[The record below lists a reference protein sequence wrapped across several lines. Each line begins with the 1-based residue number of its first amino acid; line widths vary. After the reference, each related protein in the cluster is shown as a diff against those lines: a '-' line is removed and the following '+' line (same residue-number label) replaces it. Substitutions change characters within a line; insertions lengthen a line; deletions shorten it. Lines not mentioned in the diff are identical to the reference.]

1 MDSNEF
7 SNKKKLGRG
16 TYGKVFV
23 AEYQSKTVFLKQML
37 LKQNDISQEFLNFFQ
52 SECESLMNL
61 KSPYIVAVL
70 GYYIKPK
77 PTIVLEY
84 IPEGSL
90 IKIIKEKKKVF
101 SWTEKMKISQH
112 IANGLNF
119 LHNQNIIHSD
129 LRTDNIMIDD
139 QVNAKICDFGLI
151 KSREYI
157 RSLLLIGNNY
167 AEISTRSL
175 NAWKAPELFD
185 IGSNFSMSSDIYSM
199 GMTFWELYSSK
210 TPFSNVSN
218 KIIPN
223 FVKNGEREEIGV
235 DCYFQYA
242 KLIKAC
248 WENQS
253 KRINLDEILERFD
266 IILQGVG
273 KMM

>member
-1 MDSNEF
+1 
-7 SNKKKLGRG
+7 
-16 TYGKVFV
+16 
-23 AEYQSKTVFLKQML
+23 
-37 LKQNDISQEFLNFFQ
+37 
-52 SECESLMNL
+52 MNL

-70 GYYIKPK
+70 GYYLKPK
-77 PTIVLEY
+77 PTIILEY

-90 IKIIKEKKKVF
+90 QKIIKEKKKVL
-101 SWTEKMKISQH
+101 SWTDKIKISQN

-139 QVNAKICDFGLI
+139 QLNAKICDFGLI
-151 KSREYI
+151 KSKEYI
-157 RSLLLIGNNY
+157 RSLLLMKKSY

-185 IGSNFSMSSDIYSM
+185 ENSNLSKSSDIYSM
-199 GMTFWELYSSK
+199 GMTFWEIYSSK

-223 FVKNGEREEIGV
+223 FVKNGEREEIGL
-235 DCYFQYA
+235 DCLFQYA
-242 KLIKAC
+242 KLIRAC
-248 WENQS
+248 WENEP
-253 KRINLDEILERFD
+253 KRINLEEILKRFD

-273 KMM
+273 KIME